1 MKKDSVRAPF
11 AALLSLPGRIL
22 FLVTSILL
30 SHMAAAQE
38 LYMEPGDSH
47 MFQTAERIATV
58 FITSPRVADY
68 EVIGEKSL
76 LVYARENGRTDL
88 NVLDQASEQLLRVT
102 LVVDPMLGAVQKRIG
117 EIAPDSRVT
126 IQKLGKTYVLN
137 GTAATEDDRDKIYQI
152 VGEGVGAQRIVN
164 KKQVADVAADASGS
178 SSDSSSWL
186 DEVVYQDVINKLK
199 LPVTNQINV
208 KLSVVEVTKSFT
220 DNVGIDWGTI
230 GSANGS
236 ITPGTF
242 HFVKFSADTLS
253 SMVQAIRNDTVARVL
268 AEPNLSVISGETA
281 EFLVGGEV
289 PIVFSSVS
297 GTSVQ
302 YKEFGI
308 KLNVGA
314 RVSDSQ
320 RIRVTLGHEVSSV
333 NGNYNINAAQSFP
346 AFQTRR
352 AKTTVELADG
362 DSFLLG
368 GLLSQNERE
377 ALSRLPF
384 IGDIPLIG
392 ALFRHA
398 ETERS
403 HSELIVVATVNLV
416 KPVAARQITLP
427 DFQRTSTLARFL
439 NVDGISDRR
448 NRQLAEQFV
457 EQGGFIK

>member
-1 MKKDSVRAPF
+1 MAPF
-11 AALLSLPGRIL
+11 AELLSVSGRIF
-22 FLVTSILL
+22 FLATSILL
-30 SHMAAAQE
+30 SQTAIAQE

-76 LVYARENGRTDL
+76 LVYAQENGRTDL

-117 EIAPDSRVT
+117 EVAPDSRVT
-126 IQKLGKTYVLN
+126 IQKLGKTYVLS

-164 KKQVADVAADASGS
+164 KKQVADVAADAGGGN
-178 SSDSSSWL
+178 DSSSWL

-236 ITPGTF
+236 LTPGTF
-242 HFVKFSADTLS
+242 RFVKFSADTLS

-333 NGNYNINAAQSFP
+333 DGAYNIDAAQSFP

-362 DSFLLG
+362 ESFLLG

-384 IGDIPLIG
+384 IGDIPLLG

-398 ETERS
+398 QTERS

-416 KPVAARQITLP
+416 KPVTARQITLP

>member
-1 MKKDSVRAPF
+1 
-11 AALLSLPGRIL
+11 
-22 FLVTSILL
+22 
-30 SHMAAAQE
+30 
-38 LYMEPGDSH
+38 
-47 MFQTAERIATV
+47 
-58 FITSPRVADY
+58 
-68 EVIGEKSL
+68 
-76 LVYARENGRTDL
+76 
-88 NVLDQASEQLLRVT
+88 
-102 LVVDPMLGAVQKRIG
+102 
-117 EIAPDSRVT
+117 
-126 IQKLGKTYVLN
+126 
-137 GTAATEDDRDKIYQI
+137 
-152 VGEGVGAQRIVN
+152 
-164 KKQVADVAADASGS
+164 
-178 SSDSSSWL
+178 
-186 DEVVYQDVINKLK
+186 
-199 LPVTNQINV
+199 
-208 KLSVVEVTKSFT
+208 
-220 DNVGIDWGTI
+220 
-230 GSANGS
+230 
-236 ITPGTF
+236 
-242 HFVKFSADTLS
+242 
-253 SMVQAIRNDTVARVL
+253 MVQAIRNDTVARVL

-333 NGNYNINAAQSFP
+333 DGAYNIDAAQSFP

-362 DSFLLG
+362 ESFLLG

-384 IGDIPLIG
+384 IGDIPLLG

-398 ETERS
+398 QTERS

-416 KPVAARQITLP
+416 KPVTARQITLP